1 MCNDKIVVLVYD
13 FYVVGIVLLVCYNV
27 LILEFIYNSFYRGG
41 VYVIVKDNV
50 FEFFFF
56 FDI

>member
-27 LILEFIYNSFYRGG
+27 LILEFIYNSFYRGS